1 MPLSNGW
8 LRTMVLAAAAT
19 TLWVGAAQAETRSFY
34 SPLLKVDPQGG
45 YIVIAN
51 SGAIIGIEVPPE
63 AKPHLETLQVSNLID
78 VVVEMRGDQPP
89 LLKRWK
95 LASGES
101 PCRIFDGK
109 ECKK

>member
-1 MPLSNGW
+1 MPFSTGW
-8 LRTMVLAAAAT
+8 LRTIILTVIAT
-19 TLWVGAAQAETRSFY
+19 SASLGPAHAETRSFY
-34 SPLLKVDPQGG
+34 SPLLKIDPQAG

-78 VVVEMRGDQPP
+78 VVVEIRDNQPP
-89 LLKRWK
+89 LLKKWK